1 MKIDATWIDKT
12 AHDQVDIIFVIDRSG
27 SVDDNEFNQAKE
39 FVRNFV
45 EYFSIASQH
54 TQARLGF

>member
-27 SVDDNEFNQAKE
+27 SVSNTQFDQAKE
-39 FVRNFV
+39 FVRNFM
-45 EYFSIASQH
+45 EYFSIATLH